1 MAHTDPEMALSVSLG
16 SYCICLL
23 PFGVCVCVCTLT
35 RYLPAD
41 PQIIYACLF
50 TQSPT
55 GVHYDDD

>member
-1 MAHTDPEMALSVSLG
+1 MAHTDPEMALSVSLW
-16 SYCICLL
+16 
-23 PFGVCVCVCTLT
+23 CVCVCTLT